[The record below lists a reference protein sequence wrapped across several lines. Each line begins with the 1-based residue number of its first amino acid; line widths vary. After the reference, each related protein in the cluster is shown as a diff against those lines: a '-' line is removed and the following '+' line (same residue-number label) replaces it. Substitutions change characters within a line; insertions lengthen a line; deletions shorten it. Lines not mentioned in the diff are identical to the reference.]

1 MDSICPF
8 SLYAFSKYS
17 SLIMDY
23 VSNKEKINIFPTL
36 KKVGNQEC
44 GFLAFQSKQTKREV
58 SVGKEKL
65 FYCTLDKEYQNK

>member
-1 MDSICPF
+1 MESICPF
-8 SLYAFSKYS
+8 FLYAFSKFPS
-17 SLIMDY
+17 VIMDY

-36 KKVGNQEC
+36 KKVGMA
-44 GFLAFQSKQTKREV
+44 FLPSQNKQTEREA